1 MNIFSNIYINSA
13 ELEYILSLPV
23 SDKIQYMFELY
34 TIEQIRNNNPNV
46 NLKEFFKEIDETYFN
61 VDEIELESYESE
73 QEKVDVMI
81 DNENILIESNNL
93 RALRNIRDR
102 FIENGFILQ
111 RDKETEK
118 MFNRDKIT
126 KYLRIFR
133 IINQIDPLCWN

>member
-34 TIEQIRNNNPNV
+34 TIEQIRNNNPNI

-61 VDEIELESYESE
+61 VVEIELESYESE

>member
-34 TIEQIRNNNPNV
+34 TIEQIRNNNPNI

-61 VDEIELESYESE
+61 VDETELESYNSE

>member
-34 TIEQIRNNNPNV
+34 TIEQIRNNNPNI

-61 VDEIELESYESE
+61 VDETKLESYKSE

-81 DNENILIESNNL
+81 DNENILIESNSL

>member
-34 TIEQIRNNNPNV
+34 TIEQIRNNNPNI

>member
-34 TIEQIRNNNPNV
+34 TIEQIRNNNPNI

-61 VDEIELESYESE
+61 VDETELESYNSE

-81 DNENILIESNNL
+81 DNENILIESNSL